1 MSQETLT
8 GFDQFRA
15 AHASLLAW
23 LHAQS
28 KASRWN
34 VSRDDFSAALYR
46 SATRRFADSDPGAD
60 ALEVFLRSL
69 HLEDLALACALRRGS
84 DSAWEEFIARYRPL
98 LYSAARAI
106 VSTAGEARA
115 RELADSLYADLYG
128 VKTAAGEPRRP
139 LLDHFHGRSKLAT
152 WLRAVLAQRHVDTL
166 RAASRTESLDGDGA
180 GEPSHIAIAAA
191 SPGAAAPLAGDP
203 DRLSLLPR
211 LQNAVSQ
218 ALAALAPA
226 DRLLL
231 SLYYVEGLT
240 LAQIATLR
248 GVHEATASRHL
259 ARIARELRESVEHA
273 LLAGAPAQNGRGP
286 QGALSPAQVELC
298 FAYALED
305 WPLDLRHELQTA
317 KPAPE
322 QVPDEA

>member
-8 GFDQFRA
+8 GLDHFRA
-15 AHASLLAW
+15 AHAALLAW

-28 KASRWN
+28 KAARWN
-34 VSRDDFSAALYR
+34 VSSENFSSALYR
-46 SATRRFADSDPGAD
+46 SATRHFSDNAPAGES
-60 ALEVFLRSL
+60 LEVFLRGL
-69 HLEDLALACALRRGS
+69 HLEDLALACALRLGS
-84 DSAWEEFIARYRPL
+84 ESAWDEFVARYRPL

-115 RELADSLYADLYG
+115 RELADGLYADLYG

-152 WLRAVLAQRHVDTL
+152 WLRAVLAQRHLDHL
-166 RAASRTESLDGDGA
+166 RAVRRTESLTEEDDA
-180 GEPSHIAIAAA
+180 AQAAA
-191 SPGAAAPLAGDP
+191 LGLDASPRAAAVPFDGDP
-203 DRLSLLPR
+203 DRHKLLPR

-218 ALAALAPA
+218 ALSGLASA

-259 ARIARELRESVEHA
+259 ARIARELRESVERL
-273 LLAGAPAQNGRGP
+273 LLAGAPAQNGCGA
-286 QGALSPAQVELC
+286 QSALSPAQVELC
-298 FAYALED
+298 FTYALED
-305 WPLDLRHELQTA
+305 WPLDLRHELSHAAGKT
-317 KPAPE
+317 APE
-322 QVPDEA
+322 EA